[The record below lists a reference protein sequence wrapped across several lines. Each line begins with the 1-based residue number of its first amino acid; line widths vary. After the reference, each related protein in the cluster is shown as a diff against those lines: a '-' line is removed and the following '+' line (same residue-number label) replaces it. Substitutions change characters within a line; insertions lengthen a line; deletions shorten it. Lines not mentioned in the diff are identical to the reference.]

1 MDGLD
6 KNFEYF
12 ISNHD
17 KILKEHPN
25 QFVVIQDCK
34 VVASASSFD
43 GALAKTEE
51 MGLELGTFLIQEC
64 TAGTAAYTQTF
75 HSRVI
80 FA

>member
-1 MDGLD
+1 MEKLD

-12 ISNHD
+12 IDNHD
-17 KILKEHPN
+17 KIFKEYPN

-34 VVASASSFD
+34 VVAFGATFD
-43 GALAKTEE
+43 EALARTEE